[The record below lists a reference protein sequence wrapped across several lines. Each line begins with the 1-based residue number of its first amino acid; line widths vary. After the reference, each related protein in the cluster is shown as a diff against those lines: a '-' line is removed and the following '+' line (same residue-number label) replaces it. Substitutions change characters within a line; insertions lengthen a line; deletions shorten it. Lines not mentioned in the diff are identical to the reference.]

1 MNPKHVFGL
10 FIITFCFVF
19 LAACGDKAEESE
31 SESNEKNDQEELKI
45 EETNESKEKEEAEAE
60 QEERTELSLTQLLP
74 YKRGY
79 TWTYNGS
86 VEYGHSMHLESIDE
100 KIDKTIYKLKGEVDD
115 VSGGE
120 SKKDFSLEVTYTVT
134 SDSIVQSVKSETMM
148 DNHFEQ
154 IELIKTPLE
163 IGAAWTQ
170 KQINAEGE
178 EVTIDSSIEA
188 IREDG
193 EQKIYTV
200 TYEDQASDYYQ
211 KRDIKEGVGVLS
223 FEHLY
228 FFGDDEKAESMPLSY
243 EIYYEKTGFDVGE
256 RQP

>member
-1 MNPKHVFGL
+1 
-10 FIITFCFVF
+10 
-19 LAACGDKAEESE
+19 
-31 SESNEKNDQEELKI
+31 
-45 EETNESKEKEEAEAE
+45 
-60 QEERTELSLTQLLP
+60 
-74 YKRGY
+74 
-79 TWTYNGS
+79 
-86 VEYGHSMHLESIDE
+86 
-100 KIDKTIYKLKGEVDD
+100 
-115 VSGGE
+115 
-120 SKKDFSLEVTYTVT
+120 
-134 SDSIVQSVKSETMM
+134 MM

-163 IGAAWTQ
+163 IGTAWTQ

-178 EVTIDSSIEA
+178 EVIIDSSIEA

-211 KRDIKEGVGVLS
+211 KREIKEGVGVLS

-228 FFGDDEKAESMPLSY
+228 FFGDDAEAESMPLGY

-256 RQP
+256 TQA